1 MLLLL
6 LMILVKVMMMLIGLV
21 LIIIIISQ
29 RKLEVG
35 LSAIAADDDSDQGDY
50 DVVGCSSHHYHHLPQ
65 KVGGWLVECYCY
77 NAGWTPRG
85 VVLFANNI
93 WVEVK

>member
-1 MLLLL
+1 MCVGGGAGAVLPVIVIIML
-6 LMILVKVMMMLIGLV
+6 VMMIVKFV
-21 LIIIIISQ
+21 LAINIISQ

-35 LSAIAADDDSDQGDY
+35 LSAIA
-50 DVVGCSSHHYHHLPQ
+50 
-65 KVGGWLVECYCY
+65 Y